1 MARVAPTVRLA
12 RAADIDELAQV
23 LGRAFDDD
31 PVMNHVI
38 TARPVAPRAALLLGT
53 IAKVHLDDGA
63 VYVAEDPSTG
73 AILGGAIWAP
83 PDRWK
88 TPLLAYVKHLPSVLR
103 AVGLRGIPKISVLDA
118 IEREHPTAPH
128 YYLAVIGTDPAQQ
141 GRGVG
146 GALVAPIL
154 ERCDTEG
161 LPAYLESSK
170 ESNVGYYARFRFEV
184 TKPFTLKG
192 GPPLWFMWRS

>member
-31 PVMNHVI
+31 PVMNHLI

-53 IAKVHLDDGA
+53 IAKVHLADGA

-73 AILGGAIWAP
+73 AIVGGAIWAP

-88 TPLLAYVKHLPSVLR
+88 TPLFDYVKHLPSVLR
-103 AVGLRGIPKISVLDA
+103 AVGLRGISKISVLDA

-141 GRGVG
+141 GRGIG

-184 TKPFTLKG
+184 TKPFTLKD
-192 GPPLWFMWRS
+192 GPPIWFMWRS